1 MNYRKL
7 GTFSTASDAL
17 GCYATPTAGAA
28 YWRGKV
34 GIVRGVSDA
43 SNRLNPLMSVEFEW
57 EIDGSRLPR
66 KETWPIALMSLGLV
80 NGFASQIAKHETEQA
95 DKLIAELGTIDIGNL
110 EVSLPASDVAFLLIL
125 IPNTSKAESA
135 RTAERK
141 HKHDES

>member
-110 EVSLPASDVAFLLIL
+110 EVSFTCERCGLSFDPDPEHL
-125 IPNTSKAESA
+125 ES
-135 RTAERK
+135 RICPDCRK
-141 HKHDES
+141 ETQT